1 MSIIFCIS
9 LNFSL
14 PVELVITQ
22 NDNHVK
28 MKFTPQ
34 LTNGVSRV
42 LEKLLKYFN
51 GTIIS
56 LSFVLPSAGTFLL
69 FLF

>member
-51 GTIIS
+51 GIIIS